1 MICRCYQQLKSLFF
15 THPLGRSAPKSLKRG
30 YLLYNIMEEEKVLLK
45 NILEFY
51 RNGLDTEKR
60 GDFNSSV
67 TLFFKALAVLGDL
80 YILRKEG
87 KIPNSHSERFRIL
100 EEKYHGIYKI
110 LDKDF
115 LLYQNSYRIKLDKE
129 NSEVIKKDVEQLLEL
144 LEVRK

>member
-1 MICRCYQQLKSLFF
+1 
-15 THPLGRSAPKSLKRG
+15 
-30 YLLYNIMEEEKVLLK
+30 MEEEKVLLK